1 MISIAKPL
9 QAAECRLYRRTLARL
24 GLTALALALT
34 IAAVLGLIAACL
46 VLTTAEALAQGAL
59 LQAPTPKVDTEFPD
73 PAPKAPDIGRLVD
86 IEVASTSTR
95 YAVDPSSILTSEG
108 IFARFTMVIT
118 STSGVRNVSF
128 EAIRCDKPE
137 RKLLAIGQPDG
148 GWHKVRDPKWVE
160 IGTPGANIPGLK
172 PLYLA
177 LCTGGGLVTDV
188 RQGLADMNRPGVR
201 QRGGTPGV

>member
-1 MISIAKPL
+1 MSSIAKPRR
-9 QAAECRLYRRTLARL
+9 AAECRVYRRTLTRL
-24 GLTALALALT
+24 GLTALALVLA
-34 IAAVLGLIAACL
+34 IATVLGLFAACL
-46 VLTTAEALAQGAL
+46 ALTTAEALAQGAL

-73 PAPKAPDIGRLVD
+73 PPPKAPDIGKLVD

-95 YAVDPSSILTSEG
+95 YAVEPSSILASDG

-118 STSGVRNVSF
+118 SASGVRNVSF

-148 GWHKVRDPKWVE
+148 TWYKVRDPKWVE

-172 PLYLA
+172 PLYAA
-177 LCTGGGLVTDV
+177 LCTGGGLVTDI
-188 RQGLADMNRPGVR
+188 RQGLADMNRPGIR